1 MGKEKNIDREILKY
15 MKKKEMVSTRE
26 LAVSLGFAWHSV
38 NTHCLKLQ
46 IKGVVEGFK
55 LGNVNVWKLKKS

>member
-1 MGKEKNIDREILKY
+1 MGKGKNIEGNILRY
-15 MKKKEMVSTRE
+15 MRKKEMVSTRE

-55 LGNVNVWKLKKS
+55 LGNINVGS